1 MGRKSALFPE
11 HEYVLLENGLT
22 SLGIQPSSK
31 LLKSFVLFID
41 ELLVW
46 NKKTNLVGTHDRIE
60 IITKHIF
67 DSLSIYDL
75 LKGRKGSIL
84 DIGAGA
90 GFPSLPLSIVDGTF
104 PITAV
109 ERRRKRAAFLE
120 NTGILLHLDNFRV
133 FHGDVRELGSR
144 FDIILARAV
153 GELQALYTM
162 AKKVMKEK
170 ALIIAFKGKITEI
183 NREMKRLQEK
193 VRKEKDVHLRIQRV
207 QVPHLEE
214 EERNIVIIET

>member
-1 MGRKSALFPE
+1 MERKPGSSPE
-11 HEYVLLENGLT
+11 YESTLLESGLT
-22 SLGIQPSSK
+22 SLGIQPSH
-31 LLKSFVLFID
+31 LLLESFNIYID

-46 NKKTNLVGTHDRIE
+46 NKKTNLVGTHVRIE
-60 IITKHIF
+60 IITRHIL
-67 DSLSIYDL
+67 DSLTVYDL
-75 LKGRKGSIL
+75 LKQRNGSIL

-90 GFPSLPLSIVDGTF
+90 GFPSLPLAIVDRRF

-120 NTGILLHLDNFRV
+120 NMGTLLHLENFRV
-133 FHGDVRELGSR
+133 IQGDVNELGSR

-153 GELQALYTM
+153 GELQALYTI
-162 AKKVMKEK
+162 AKRVMKER
-170 ALIIAFKGKITEI
+170 AVIIAFKGKITEI
-183 NREMKRLQEK
+183 NKEMKRLQEK
-193 VRKEKDVHLRIQRV
+193 VRNDKDVHLRIQRV

>member
-1 MGRKSALFPE
+1 MGRKSALSPE
-11 HEYVLLENGLT
+11 HESTLLQSGLT
-22 SLGIQPSSK
+22 SLGIQPAPD
-31 LLKSFVLFID
+31 LLESFALFID

-46 NKKTNLVGTHDRIE
+46 NKKTNLVGTHNRIE
-60 IITKHIF
+60 IIKKHIL
-67 DSLSIYDL
+67 DSLTIYDL
-75 LKGRKGSIL
+75 LKQRKGSIL

-90 GFPSLPLSIVDGTF
+90 GFPSLPLSIVDSTF

-120 NTGILLHLDNFRV
+120 NMGILLHLENFRV
-133 FHGDVRELGSR
+133 IQGDARELGSR
-144 FDIILARAV
+144 FDVIIARAV
-153 GELQALYTM
+153 GEITALYTI
-162 AKKVMKEK
+162 AKRVAEER

-183 NREMKRLQEK
+183 DKEMKRLQQK
-193 VRKEKDVHLRIQRV
+193 VRNDKDVHLRIQRV